1 MQKISIIPQ
10 IQFKLSYNILCKNII
25 TLLTIFLIFV
35 VYSLMKYSM
44 KIGRIENILKVNVPF
59 KTNFDLSSNYGE
71 ISFLQSN
78 KD

>member
-35 VYSLMKYSM
+35 LYSLMKYSM

>member
-44 KIGRIENILKVNVPF
+44 KIGLIENIIKVNVPF